1 MSKNINNKK
10 VLAEKLKSYLNA
22 PEYVAV
28 PDLIKDGDYGPDLV
42 CHGNGEIEITK
53 LIKRR
58 NEERKKNYQA
68 KIKKIEDKI
77 KNQPGLFYYYGEQS
91 RNQPGSSINYGD
103 KKGAY
108 FVLEGIENEVGDKI
122 TITPYQVETNNQLP
136 ENPKRDLEPKG
147 KTERYL
153 DKDGSIDYRQIKFS
167 FIDCYASHKDPNGQV
182 LQQQNCSHCQPWK
195 HHEIP
200 NLNNKEV
207 IDFLINYFQ
216 EKNIKKIKLV
226 NDELVIE
233 YNDNKNFSSAAKT
246 SPENQTLKKYLI
258 EQNIKELTRQELRN
272 RADNTTSNKAP
283 NDNKREVIVNAANLE
298 NFYQLEPQQ
307 KVIYLGIDCTGER
320 LHIGHLF
327 SLIQTI
333 RFAKEGFTVL
343 LVLGGA
349 TSKIGDPSDKL
360 QERPQL
366 ATEKL
371 NQYYQAIK
379 DQVTQIVIRPPIAET
394 KKELD
399 FAPLELFY
407 ADNPQLLS
415 NIYQVLKIKKEDI
428 SFIDFISQVGRN
440 ISINYLLAKETIKQR
455 VNSETG
461 LSFLAFNYSLL
472 QAYDFYYLYQNYN
485 CHGQLGGSDQWGNL
499 TTGLK
504 LIRGNQKDFYDFF
517 RNMPDEQAKTYLKQF
532 TFLTEEQIAELVK
545 LNDPPKLRIEKIRI
559 KTRIETADFPTI
571 AKRLSEI
578 SNVTAEKKKKDIKT
592 IELILSNKLA
602 GRVMGLI
609 ELKDALKDDITAGD
623 EVSNTHFWVELN
635 EIEYDKSKGIVD
647 NTGKLIISAKP
658 SDVNAGK
665 VSWLTGDHSDD
676 AKKLVTINA
685 SNINQKADEVE
696 YKTEDTGIFN
706 GPRDALLALEDKL
719 DGMKEHYTKDEG
731 DIANRDIDADL
742 TFLEKYNDA
751 DTTSNEQKV
760 YVIR

>member
-28 PDLIKDGDYGPDLV
+28 PDLIKDGDYGPDL
-42 CHGNGEIEITK
+42 
-53 LIKRR
+53 
-58 NEERKKNYQA
+58 
-68 KIKKIEDKI
+68 KIEDKI

-147 KTERYL
+147 KT
-153 DKDGSIDYRQIKFS
+153 
-167 FIDCYASHKDPNGQV
+167 
-182 LQQQNCSHCQPWK
+182 
-195 HHEIP
+195 
-200 NLNNKEV
+200 
-207 IDFLINYFQ
+207 
-216 EKNIKKIKLV
+216 V

-407 ADNPQLLS
+407 ADNPQLLM
-415 NIYQVLKIKKEDI
+415 
-428 SFIDFISQVGRN
+428 GRN

-504 LIRGNQKDFYDFF
+504 LIRGFYPTNKTFAFNFPLLTDKDGKKFSKNFYDFF

>member
-28 PDLIKDGDYGPDLV
+28 PDLIKDGDYGPDL
-42 CHGNGEIEITK
+42 
-53 LIKRR
+53 
-58 NEERKKNYQA
+58 
-68 KIKKIEDKI
+68 KIEDKI

-147 KTERYL
+147 KT
-153 DKDGSIDYRQIKFS
+153 
-167 FIDCYASHKDPNGQV
+167 
-182 LQQQNCSHCQPWK
+182 
-195 HHEIP
+195 
-200 NLNNKEV
+200 
-207 IDFLINYFQ
+207 
-216 EKNIKKIKLV
+216 V

-415 NIYQVLKIKKEDI
+415 NIYQVLKIKKED
-428 SFIDFISQVGRN
+428 S
-440 ISINYLLAKETIKQR
+440 
-455 VNSETG
+455 
-461 LSFLAFNYSLL
+461 
-472 QAYDFYYLYQNYN
+472 
-485 CHGQLGGSDQWGNL
+485 
-499 TTGLK
+499 
-504 LIRGNQKDFYDFF
+504 
-517 RNMPDEQAKTYLKQF
+517 
-532 TFLTEEQIAELVK
+532 
-545 LNDPPKLRIEKIRI
+545 
-559 KTRIETADFPTI
+559 
-571 AKRLSEI
+571 
-578 SNVTAEKKKKDIKT
+578 AEKK
-592 IELILSNKLA
+592 
-602 GRVMGLI
+602 
-609 ELKDALKDDITAGD
+609 
-623 EVSNTHFWVELN
+623 
-635 EIEYDKSKGIVD
+635 
-647 NTGKLIISAKP
+647 
-658 SDVNAGK
+658 
-665 VSWLTGDHSDD
+665 
-676 AKKLVTINA
+676 
-685 SNINQKADEVE
+685 
-696 YKTEDTGIFN
+696 
-706 GPRDALLALEDKL
+706 
-719 DGMKEHYTKDEG
+719 
-731 DIANRDIDADL
+731 
-742 TFLEKYNDA
+742 
-751 DTTSNEQKV
+751 
-760 YVIR
+760 